1 VVHLTRGWS
10 DDHAFTEDELDEGL
24 VARRLVPVQPLPAE
38 TELGWMTA
46 FVGDLEDGWAKDGL
60 SAALGEEDPAR
71 AFGDA
76 LGYYPAERR
85 LWLACRQGR
94 MKAVVR
100 AWLEANDVEP
110 TNEPPD
116 RFRPDPAAP

>member
-1 VVHLTRGWS
+1 MHLTRGWS

-46 FVGDLEDGWAKDGL
+46 FVEGLDDGWAKDAL
-60 SAALGEEDPAR
+60 QAALAGAEAAR
-71 AFGDA
+71 AFADA
-76 LGYYPAERR
+76 LGFHPAERR
-85 LWLACRQGR
+85 LWIDCRDGR
-94 MKAVVR
+94 MRAVVR

-110 TNEPPD
+110 TSEPPA
-116 RFRPDPAAP
+116 RFRLGSDA